1 MFNNFDGRGAVIT
14 GAAHGIGRSL
24 TFALAAE
31 GCEVVLADVDRAGLE
46 STQRSLQ
53 AVGIS
58 AFPAVTDVADPHQVE
73 KLAEFSFERLGSVTI
88 LCNNAGIVGPTADPV
103 WEIDLDEW
111 KRVFEVNVL
120 GVLNGLR
127 SFIPRMERLGTDC
140 HIVNTASECGW
151 LPSAIAP
158 QYFASKH
165 AIVSLTES
173 LRLQAAAKYPWLTTT
188 LLCPKIVDTGITQR
202 EKARIETAGLAS
214 GSAYAEEDAT
224 VAQLVKQSPDL
235 VAQRTIEAMHAGR
248 FYVFPD
254 PASKATLGAEF
265 DQVLAAIER
274 APSWLSQ

>member
-1 MFNNFDGRGAVIT
+1 MFDNFDGRGAVVT

-24 TFALAAE
+24 AFALAAE
-31 GCEVVLADVDRAGLE
+31 GCKVVLADVDLAGLE
-46 STQRSLQ
+46 STHGALE
-53 AVGIS
+53 AVG
-58 AFPAVTDVADPHQVE
+58 ATVFTAVTDVADPDQVE
-73 KLAEFSFERLGSVTI
+73 KLAEFSFERLGGVTI

-111 KRVFEVNVL
+111 KRVFGVNVL

-127 SFIPRMERLGTDC
+127 SFIPRMQHLETDC

-151 LPSAIAP
+151 VPSATVP

-165 AIVSLTES
+165 AVVSLTES
-173 LRLQAAAKYPWLTTT
+173 LRMQAAANYPWLKTT

-202 EKARIETAGLAS
+202 EKARIEAVGLAS

-224 VAQLVKQSPDL
+224 LDRPLKQSPDL
-235 VAQRTIEAMHAGR
+235 VAQLTVAAMRAGR

-254 PASKATLGAEF
+254 PASKTTLGAEF
-265 DQVLAAIER
+265 DQVLAAFEGTT
-274 APSWLSQ
+274 S

>member
-1 MFNNFDGRGAVIT
+1 MFNNFNGRGAVIT

-24 TFALAAE
+24 AFALAAE
-31 GCEVVLADVDRAGLE
+31 GCEVILADVDLAGLE

-53 AVGIS
+53 AIGVT
-58 AFPAVTDVADPHQVE
+58 AFPAVTDVADPDQVE

-88 LCNNAGIVGPTADPV
+88 LCNNAGIVGPIADPV
-103 WEIDLDEW
+103 WKVELDEW
-111 KRVFEVNVL
+111 NRVFEVNVL

-127 SFIPRMERLGTDC
+127 SFIPRMERLRTNC

-165 AIVSLTES
+165 TIVSLTES

-202 EKARIETAGLAS
+202 EKARIETADPAGGLAW
-214 GSAYAEEDAT
+214 AT

-235 VAQRTIEAMHAGR
+235 VAQRTIEAMYAGR
-248 FYVFPD
+248 FYVFPH

-265 DQVLAAIER
+265 DQVLAAFER
-274 APSWLSQ
+274 TTSWLSQ